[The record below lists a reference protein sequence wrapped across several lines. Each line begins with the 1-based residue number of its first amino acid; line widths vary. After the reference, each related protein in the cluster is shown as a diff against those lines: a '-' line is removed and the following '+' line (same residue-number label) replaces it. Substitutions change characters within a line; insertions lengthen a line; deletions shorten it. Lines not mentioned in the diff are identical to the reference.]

1 MSKFWEV
8 MRIKNWI
15 PAIIWILVIFC
26 FSTDNFSSENTGS
39 ILEKIFGGLLNYIHH
54 DAIPMFH
61 LLVRKMAHL
70 TEYFILAV
78 LTYAGCRSRRLPRW
92 NWRWVLTTMIIVGVC
107 ALLDEF
113 HQSFV
118 PSRTA
123 SLQDS
128 LLDISGGLC
137 GLGFIFILAF
147 MKGFLQP
154 DEELPVQA
162 KAVRSE

>member
-1 MSKFWEV
+1 
-8 MRIKNWI
+8 MRIKCWI
-15 PAIIWILVIFC
+15 PAIIWVSIIFW
-26 FSTDNFSSENTGS
+26 FSTNSFSAENTGS
-39 ILEKIFGGLLNYIHH
+39 ILEKILGSLLNYIHH
-54 DAIPMFH
+54 NAFHIFH
-61 LLVRKMAHL
+61 LLIRKMAHL

-92 NWRWVLTTMIIVGVC
+92 NWGWVLTTMIIVGVC

-123 SLQDS
+123 SLRDS

-147 MKGFLQP
+147 REGFLQP
-154 DEELPVQA
+154 DEGLPGQA